1 MKNHIIE
8 WHRANKQ
15 KKKKQTKKF
24 FLIYI
29 YIYIYIFTGWCKVRN
44 RKKEKEKR
52 RKIRKT
58 IQKIGK
64 SLWDEK
70 IQETWLGNHEEL
82 YITKVFRRKSKN
94 KCSGNNYK
102 KW

>member
-1 MKNHIIE
+1 MIQWNRTNQQKKK
-8 WHRANKQ
+8 NKQ
-15 KKKKQTKKF
+15 KEKFKK
-24 FLIYI
+24 YI
-29 YIYIYIFTGWCKVRN
+29 YILTGWCKVRN

-70 IQETWLGNHEEL
+70 IREKWLGNHEEL
-82 YITKVFRRKSKN
+82 YITKVCAIEVRRYCDRSQ
-94 KCSGNNYK
+94 KCSEVS
-102 KW
+102 

>member
-1 MKNHIIE
+1 MKSHIIE

-15 KKKKQTKKF
+15 KKKNKKQKKTKR
-24 FLIYI
+24 
-29 YIYIYIFTGWCKVRN
+29 IYIFTGWCKVRN

-70 IQETWLGNHEEL
+70 IKETWLGNHEEL